1 MLTAS
6 TLVVVVL
13 MMKWD
18 NSREYDRSIV
28 SLEMRIAAAR
38 KGEDDDGEIGNVNDD
53 NDDAAGDVGDGIERT

>member
-6 TLVVVVL
+6 TLDVVVL

-28 SLEMRIAAAR
+28 SLEMRMAAAR
-38 KGEDDDGEIGNVNDD
+38 KGEDDGEIGNVNDD
-53 NDDAAGDVGDGIERT
+53 NDDVAGDVGNGIERT